1 MSKNLFKIDI
11 LNGIMFIQHMVA
23 QEKKKNEREREYF
36 C

>member
-23 QEKKKNEREREYF
+23 QEKKKK
-36 C
+36 